1 MSQLTIRD
9 LRADD
14 FDAWAELYRAYRAFY
29 ILAEDDAV
37 IDRTWSWLVAR
48 EHGLRGIVAA
58 DASGNLIGLAH
69 LRLFARPSSGALGL
83 YLDDL
88 FTRSDARGQGIGGR
102 LLDRCAEVATESG
115 ATIVRWIT
123 AVDNMVARSL
133 YDTKGRSTSWITYEM
148 DAAFVG

>member
-1 MSQLTIRD
+1 MSDPTIRD

-14 FDAWAELYRAYRAFY
+14 FDAWAALYGAYRSFY
-29 ILAEDDAV
+29 ELPQDDA
-37 IDRTWSWLVAR
+37 IIARTWGWLLAR
-48 EHGLRGIVAA
+48 EYGLRGIVAESQDGELLA
-58 DASGNLIGLAH
+58 LAH

-88 FTRSDARGQGIGGR
+88 FTAPDARGRGIGAR
-102 LLDRCAEVATESG
+102 MLERCAELATESG

-123 AVDNMVARSL
+123 AIDNSTARSL
-133 YDTKGRSTSWITYEM
+133 YDAKGRSTSWVTYEM

>member
-1 MSQLTIRD
+1 MTELTVRD

-14 FDAWAELYRAYRAFY
+14 FDAWAELYRGYRAFY
-29 ILAEDDAV
+29 LLADDERV
-37 IDRTWSWLVAR
+37 IERTWSWLVAR
-48 EHGLRGIVAA
+48 EHGLHGIVAESA
-58 DASGNLIGLAH
+58 DGRLLALAH

-88 FTRSDARGQGIGGR
+88 FTASAARGHGVGGR
-102 LLDRCAEVATESG
+102 MLDRCAELATESG

-123 AVDNMVARSL
+123 APDNATARSL
-133 YDTKGRSTSWITYEM
+133 YDAKGRATSWITYEM

>member
-1 MSQLTIRD
+1 MTELTIRD

-14 FDAWAELYRAYRAFY
+14 FDSWAELYRGYRAFY
-29 ILAEDDAV
+29 LLADDDAV
-37 IDRTWSWLVAR
+37 IERTWAWLLAR
-48 EHGLRGIVAA
+48 EHGLHGIVAE
-58 DASGNLIGLAH
+58 GEGGGLIGLAH

-88 FTRSDARGQGIGGR
+88 FTRTDARGAGIGGR
-102 LLDRCAEVATESG
+102 LLDRCAELATESG

-123 AVDNMVARSL
+123 AVDNNTARSL
-133 YDTKGRSTSWITYEM
+133 YDAKGRATSWVTYEM